1 MRCTQHWLATT
12 TTTSS
17 PARALPCP
25 LGEGNCPAPNETCL
39 CSTVLLAPTYFNA
52 FFILARPTATG
63 TGTCAHL
70 QLQHA
75 YLFFLSPCPW
85 YGARRLARPH
95 KTETDARA
103 AASWTPQSPHALRMR
118 DAQSSEA
125 ANTFVITRS
134 QWAEVHHPS
143 IISHFQF
150 IHSFPFPHP
159 PPKATYNNKPRSMS
173 PTNHGRKIL
182 PILLGIDILL
192 LLDLAAKT
200 IQAECVSTDSI
211 TKSPDLRSN

>member
-63 TGTCAHL
+63 TGTCAHHL

-150 IHSFPFPHP
+150 IHFLSPTPLPKLLTTTNPEACHP
-159 PPKATYNNKPRSMS
+159 PIMAGRSY
-173 PTNHGRKIL
+173 L
-182 PILLGIDILL
+182 FYLG
-192 LLDLAAKT
+192 
-200 IQAECVSTDSI
+200 
-211 TKSPDLRSN
+211 